1 MTMHKDGKTKR
12 KAKKRR
18 RKGVRDVEKERQPKN
33 YKMKR
38 KYDT

>member
-12 KAKKRR
+12 KAKKE
-18 RKGVRDVEKERQPKN
+18 RKGVRDVEKERQPEN